1 RIISPLPVVASGNCE
16 IHPFFCS
23 LKSHSET
30 LLAALRYGSAPIDR
44 RIAALDVKHLSEGAA
59 LNVVGLLIKDRFYA
73 DYGIDYRTQQCL
85 EGFGTLDLP
94 QEIQGYK
101 PRPLEGVW
109 ATPPY
114 LHNGSVPTQIGRASC
129 RERVYITA
137 VG

>member
-1 RIISPLPVVASGNCE
+1 HTSFSRDWSSDV
-16 IHPFFCS
+16 CS
-23 LKSHSET
+23 SDL
-30 LLAALRYGSAPIDR
+30 
-44 RIAALDVKHLSEGAA
+44 GAA